1 MGYIPGFSQAAFGTG
16 LQRDTGIAQRDLA
29 RKEKELK
36 KYQSK
41 RSLLGNILGKG
52 AGLAAGALLTP
63 VLGPGGVMAGKAI
76 ASTLGSALGSSKML
90 SGSGPE
96 IGMGSTGLGTRSYED
111 LIKSKSGLDK
121 QMQGQALGAGAAQ
134 IKAGLAGVAGDQLK
148 SSLGK
153 GLMSKT
159 GINLRPPTDASL
171 FGESMPV
178 ADIAGADDYFQS
190 TGNPLTQFQKG
201 GYAFQKGGY
210 VPSYQSGGEV
220 LGPQSLEDTLQS
232 QVMGDDVF
240 ETASKQG
247 SAPLGMLESP
257 KYKEMMQAFRTAD
270 FNKERIMGKAAER
283 ADLRGSRE
291 MDEVNMQGLL
301 GLTGQSKDIL
311 SSMQDYSKGQ
321 DFFRQQDPSNT
332 PFGQQ
337 LEPMMNPFTG
347 EPLGELS
354 ATELPRGLQKLI
366 PEGTYQGDEFFSSI
380 PKEGIQQYLQG
391 AGDESAMSMFPEQYQ
406 DRQDEPKSNLL
417 QRLFGRQMGGMMGVS
432 KPLPYNMGGTV
443 QQQPMA
449 YQLGGLLKYNRS
461 PGR

>member
-1 MGYIPGFSQAAFGTG
+1 MGYVPGFSGAAFGAG
-16 LQRDTGIAQRDLA
+16 LQRDAGITSRDVQRKQD
-29 RKEKELK
+29 KLK

-41 RSLLGNILGKG
+41 RSLLGKVLGTG
-52 AGLAAGALLTP
+52 AGMAAGALLTP
-63 VLGPGGVMAGKAI
+63 VLGPGGVVVGKAV
-76 ASTLGSALGSSKML
+76 ASGLGSALGSSKML
-90 SGSGPE
+90 SGSGPK
-96 IGMGSTGLGTRSYED
+96 IGKGSTGLGGRSYED
-111 LIKSKSGLDK
+111 LNKFKGGLDK
-121 QMQGQALGAGAAQ
+121 QMQGQAFGAGASSLAS
-134 IKAGLAGVAGDQLK
+134 GLAGVAGDQLK

-159 GINLRPPTDASL
+159 GINLRPPTDTSL

-178 ADIAGADDYFQS
+178 ANTAGADAYFESIGMQS
-190 TGNPLTQFQKG
+190 GGSTSGNPLTQFQRG
-201 GYAFQKGGY
+201 GFAFQKGGY
-210 VPSYQSGGEV
+210 VPTYQSGGEV
-220 LGPQSLEDTLQS
+220 FGPQSLEDTLQS

-354 ATELPRGLQKLI
+354 AEDVPFG
-366 PEGTYQGDEFFSSI
+366 SI
-380 PKEGIQQYLQG
+380 NDIRKGQSNNPYE
-391 AGDESAMSMFPEQYQ
+391 EAMSMFPEQYQ
-406 DRQDEPKSNLL
+406 DEPKGNFL
-417 QRLFGRQMGGMMGVS
+417 QKLKERFGMQMGGMPGVS
-432 KPLPYNMGGTV
+432 NPLPYNMGGTV

>member
-1 MGYIPGFSQAAFGTG
+1 MGYVPGFSGAAFGAG
-16 LQRDTGIAQRDLA
+16 LQRDAGITSRDVQRKQD
-29 RKEKELK
+29 KLK

-41 RSLLGNILGKG
+41 RSLLGKVLGTG
-52 AGLAAGALLTP
+52 AGMAAGALLTP
-63 VLGPGGVMAGKAI
+63 VLGPGGVVVGKAV
-76 ASTLGSALGSSKML
+76 ASGLGSALGSSKML
-90 SGSGPE
+90 SGSGPK
-96 IGMGSTGLGTRSYED
+96 IGKGSTGLGGRSYED
-111 LIKSKSGLDK
+111 LNKFKGGLDK
-121 QMQGQALGAGAAQ
+121 QMQGQAFGAGASSLAS
-134 IKAGLAGVAGDQLK
+134 GLAGVAGDQLK

-220 LGPQSLEDTLQS
+220 FGPQSLEDTLQS

-247 SAPLGMLESP
+247 AAPLGMLDSP
-257 KYKEMMQAFRTAD
+257 KYNELMQAFRTAD

-354 ATELPRGLQKLI
+354 AEDI
-366 PEGTYQGDEFFSSI
+366 PFGSI
-380 PKEGIQQYLQG
+380 NDIRKGQSINPYE
-391 AGDESAMSMFPEQYQ
+391 EVMSMLPEQYQ
-406 DRQDEPKSNLL
+406 
-417 QRLFGRQMGGMMGVS
+417 GRQMGGMMGVS